1 MRRTVGVLL
10 AAVLLAACG
19 DSGSPGGAGGGG
31 GGGGGAGEVPPL
43 SIAWFG
49 SSFDPSSFGIVGR
62 FTSVKQGSPVFASG
76 HLFPA
81 QDPAGVSVT
90 ISIGGSVRQT
100 VPLSPGSGGAG
111 DIVAADLSG
120 TGLAP
125 GVYIVSFEDAR
136 HTILASGNLGIT
148 AP

>member
-10 AAVLLAACG
+10 VAVLLAACG
-19 DSGSPGGAGGGG
+19 DSGSPGGGGGG
-31 GGGGGAGEVPPL
+31 GGGGTGEVPPL

-49 SSFDPSSFGIVGR
+49 SSVDPGTFGIVGR
-62 FTSVKQGSPVFASG
+62 FTSVKQGSAVFAVG

-81 QDPAGVSVT
+81 EDPAGVSVT

-111 DIVAADLSG
+111 DIVSADLSA
-120 TGLAP
+120 TGLSP
-125 GVYIVSFEDAR
+125 GVYIVSFENPK
-136 HTILASGNLGIT
+136 HVILASGNLGIT